1 MAICMAEFSKVLK
14 IGPKLGLR
22 WFAVFMGL
30 QAIVLATALL
40 MPNKI
45 LIMAGAGIGGGILVT
60 LMVFYPWMVV
70 PAIVVTTALDIS
82 GQLVKTTILGIP
94 LTGFHL
100 TMGLMVAVLL
110 VNTLLRRRTEFPS
123 FELGKPLFLFLGV
136 MAFSLIYSPNQ
147 PEATISFVRTLVLAV
162 LLYASTVMIDSKP
175 AVTLVVISMM
185 MAIIGGAVLAIVQV
199 VTEKFYLP
207 ASFVIAVGANAPRA
221 TGTFHNPNTFGTFLM
236 AGVVLLFGIMVNYR
250 AGFWKQLMMC
260 IALGM
265 GVSGLVITFSR
276 SNWLATLVGVV
287 VVLILA
293 KKLRYLFMV
302 LFSGIV
308 AILAVKE
315 FVPFAEHIF
324 LRFVSIFTI
333 FEEFDTLGRESS
345 SARIYYVLAGL
356 KMFLDNPLLGAG
368 WRAFPA
374 IFDYYKPTDF
384 PFWISSKESHTLF
397 ATILAELGIIGFLVS
412 AWIVWRVVSRGFVGL
427 KEMQDPY
434 LRAVIIGLLSVF
446 IAFQISLSFT
456 ADFNNN
462 FLWFFTG
469 MLFAVIRL
477 DKEAKAA

>member
-1 MAICMAEFSKVLK
+1 MSDLAKTLRGF
-14 IGPKLGLR
+14 PKLDPR

-30 QAIVLATALL
+30 QAMVLAAVLL
-40 MPNKI
+40 MPQKI
-45 LIMAGAGIGGGILVT
+45 LILAGAGIGSGILAILLV
-60 LMVFYPWMVV
+60 LYPWILV

-82 GQLVKTTILGIP
+82 GQLIRTTVLGIP

-100 TMGLMVAVLL
+100 TLGLLVLALL
-110 VNTLLRRRTEFPS
+110 VNTLLRRRIQFPA
-123 FELGKPLFLFLGV
+123 FDLGGPLFLLIGV
-136 MAFSLIYSPNQ
+136 MAISLTYSPNQ
-147 PEATISFVRTLVLAV
+147 PEATIGFVRTLALTV
-162 LLYASTVMIDSKP
+162 LLYATTIMINSKP
-175 AVTLVVISMM
+175 AVTLVVVSMM
-185 MAIIGGAVLAIVQV
+185 TAIIGGAVLAIVQV
-199 VTEKFYLP
+199 ITEKFYLP

-236 AGVVLLFGIMVNYR
+236 VGVVLIFAVMVNYR
-250 AGFWKQLMMC
+250 AGFWKQLIMLL
-260 IALGM
+260 AFGM
-265 GVSGLVITFSR
+265 GVTGLVITFSR
-276 SNWLATLVGVV
+276 SNWLATMVGVV
-287 VVLILA
+287 IVLVLA
-293 KKLRYLFMV
+293 KKLRYLFIV
-302 LFSGIV
+302 LVSALV

-384 PFWISSKESHTLF
+384 PFWIPSKESHTLF
-397 ATILAELGIIGFLVS
+397 ATILAELGIVGFLAS
-412 AWIVWRVVSRGFVGL
+412 AWIVWRVLSRGFSGL
-427 KEMQDPY
+427 REMQDPY
-434 LRAVIIGLLSVF
+434 LRAVLIGLLSVF
-446 IAFQISLSFT
+446 ISFQVSLSFT